1 MVDPTL
7 VTLDREFRGNRVALR
22 SPPTRFQLNLSE
34 LCNLRCA
41 HCITFAPVRTE
52 AGTAR
57 SMGPEVLAALLPH
70 LRHATYVGLT
80 HAGEPTIAPLFE
92 PLLHGLKE
100 VRAGLR
106 TQVHV
111 VSNGQILKPERFVAW
126 SRMGV
131 GSWSISLDGISAQTH
146 DALRLGSQID
156 ALWARLTALV
166 AARKAE
172 QLAVRLSLAFTLT
185 AENLEELPTLVER
198 AAALGVDA
206 LKVEEVVPV
215 NPRASQLAT
224 VEHHRQVQAVEAA
237 RQQAW
242 RLGLPLLDHLRPL
255 QAWKCRLDQDPEM
268 AERSLLDDYLNG
280 AELNPCRLPWE
291 LICVEPNGDV
301 RPVDFHHPVA
311 GNLLVQDLLELW
323 SAPAFTMAR
332 SAKIRARL
340 CGPGPVTCGVD
351 PGPGPPPRPLHFR
364 YSTAPGQKVELLGD
378 FPAWRQSHP
387 MREVTPGHYERT
399 LALHPGVYRYKL
411 RVDERHWQTPP
422 EAQIDRGEA
431 HGNGLL
437 VVDGL
442 QDNLHFAPDAAHQRR
457 EGGTLKLHAEGE
469 GELEWIVGPRR
480 GRFQEVGQRGGLRL
494 LRAEVPVQ
502 DDEHY
507 GLVAPGQAPTRR
519 FPVPAAA
526 PDRPPGWAEQ
536 AVFYGI
542 FVDRWHRGAA
552 SAPDPRASPR
562 DRPST
567 PATYYGGDLYGV
579 AESVPRLSA
588 LGVDVLLLTPIHRA
602 ESPHRYDAVDLA
614 EIDPRLGGK
623 DGLQVL
629 LHTAHAHGLKVVLDA
644 AYTHVSAAHPA
655 FRSLLREQHRS
666 AYCSWFRVRR
676 WPVLAG
682 DLSTYEAYANL
693 PHLPKLLVESPAVED
708 HLVEAARALVE
719 LGVDGFR
726 LDAMDEAPNSFWQ
739 NFQARLRPL
748 NPELLFFGEVIHD
761 RVSLH
766 LGRGADVVTD
776 FPRQSIFLEAFARGR
791 LDAAQLWEAL
801 VFRAHRAG
809 PFAPSQLLAF
819 LDNHDT
825 ARFRS
830 VAVEHD
836 RLRLALAFLAAQ
848 PGPISLHYGTEAGL
862 AGGGHDG
869 DRDNVWCERL
879 PMPPDEALQTRTARA
894 LTQLLALR
902 RHPSLRAARHLERI
916 RAEGPLLH
924 LRRGGVQMAYNL
936 GRTPVLSPVSG
947 PVELLFDSHG
957 VTDPAAPIA
966 GLGTRWWR
974 ALLLPESTPKE

>member
-1 MVDPTL
+1 MSDPTL
-7 VTLDREFRGNRVALR
+7 VALDREFRGNRVALR

-34 LCNLRCA
+34 LCNLCCA
-41 HCITFAPVRTE
+41 HCITFAPVHTG

-57 SMGPEVLAALLPH
+57 SMNQEVLDALLPH

-92 PLLHGLKE
+92 PLLLGLQQ
-100 VRAGLR
+100 VRAGAA

-111 VSNGQILKPERFVAW
+111 VTNGQTLKPERFVAW

-131 GSWSISLDGISAQTH
+131 GSWSISLDGISARTH
-146 DALRLGSQID
+146 DNLRVGSKID
-156 ALWARLTALV
+156 ELWARLTALV
-166 AARKAE
+166 AVRKAE
-172 QLAVRLSLAFTLT
+172 QLPVRLSLAFTLT
-185 AENLEELPTLVER
+185 TENLEELPTLVEQ

-206 LKVEEVVPV
+206 LKVEELVPV

-224 VEHHRQVQAVEAA
+224 VEQHRQVEVVEAA

-255 QAWKCRLDQDPEM
+255 QAWKCRLEQDAEM
-268 AERSLLDDYLNG
+268 AERSLLDDFVNG

-311 GNLLVQDLLELW
+311 GNLLVQDLAELW
-323 SAPAFTMAR
+323 NSAPFTFAR
-332 SAKIRARL
+332 STKMKDRL
-340 CGPGPVTCGVD
+340 CGPGPVTCASD
-351 PGPGPPPRPLHFR
+351 PGPTPPPRPVHFR
-364 YSTAPGQKVELLGD
+364 FATAPGQKVELLGD
-378 FPAWRQSHP
+378 FPAWRLSHP
-387 MREVTPGHYERT
+387 MREVTPGQYERT
-399 LALHPGVYRYKL
+399 LALGPGVYRHKF

-422 EAQIDRGEA
+422 EAPIDRGEA

-442 QDNLHFAPDAAHQRR
+442 QGNLHFAPDAAHQRR
-457 EGGTLKLHAEGE
+457 EGDTLVLHAEGE
-469 GELEWIVGPRR
+469 GELEWVVGERR
-480 GRFQEVGQRGGLRL
+480 GRFQSMGQRGGLHL

-502 DDEHY
+502 GGEHY
-507 GLVAPGQAPTRR
+507 GLAAPGQVPSRL
-519 FPVPAAA
+519 FPVPGPA
-526 PDRPPGWAEQ
+526 PAGPPAWAEQ
-536 AVFYGI
+536 AVYYGI
-542 FVDRWHRGAA
+542 FVDRWHRGAG
-552 SAPDPRASPR
+552 SSPDPRASPR

-579 AESVPRLSA
+579 AESVPRLAA

-602 ESPHRYDAVDLA
+602 ESPHRYDAVELA

-623 DGLQVL
+623 VGLQVL
-629 LHTAHAHGLKVVLDA
+629 LQAAHSHGLKVVLDA
-644 AYTHVSAAHPA
+644 AFTHVSAAHPA

-666 AYCSWFRVRR
+666 AYASWFRVRR

-708 HLVEAARALVE
+708 HLVEVARALVE

-726 LDAMDEAPNSFWQ
+726 LDAMDEAATTFWQ

-748 NPELLFFGEVIHD
+748 NPNLVFLGEVIHD

-766 LGRGADVVTD
+766 LDRGADQVTD
-776 FPRQSIFLEAFARGR
+776 FPRQSIFLDAFARGR
-791 LDAAQLWEAL
+791 LTAAQLWEAL
-801 VFRAHRAG
+801 VFRGHRAG
-809 PFAPSQLLAF
+809 PFPAQQLLAF

-879 PMPPDEALQTRTARA
+879 PMPPDEALGTRTAQA

-902 RHPSLRAARHLERI
+902 RHPGLRAARHLERI

-924 LRRGGVQMAYNL
+924 LRRGEVQMAYNL
-936 GRTPVLSPVSG
+936 GRTPVLLPTSG
-947 PVELLFDSHG
+947 PGEVLYDSHG
-957 VTDPAAPIA
+957 VTDPAAPLA

-974 ALLLPESTPKE
+974 ELLLPDSPPKE